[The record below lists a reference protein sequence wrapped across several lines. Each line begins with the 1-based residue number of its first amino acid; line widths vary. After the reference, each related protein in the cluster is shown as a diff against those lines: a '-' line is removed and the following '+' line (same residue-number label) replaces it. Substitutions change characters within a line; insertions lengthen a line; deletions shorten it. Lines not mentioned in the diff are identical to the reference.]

1 MSRAER
7 FAVMEMNLDGHRVIV
22 NVDMSLSDYPNKV
35 EYPWLL
41 SLSTKLKSTDQNGLP
56 TKRESLDLNEW
67 EDVVEREMLA
77 SSSFEYVGRV
87 TWNGYRELLYY
98 LKSPESA
105 VKSLQ
110 SMIDQKTTRPFA
122 FRCQRDDGW
131 KQVNLYFQA

>member
-7 FAVMEMNLDGHRVIV
+7 FAVVETELDGHRVIV
-22 NVDMSLSDYPNKV
+22 NVDMGLSDYPSKG

-41 SLSTKLKSTDQNGLP
+41 SLSTKLKSVDQNGLP
-56 TKRESLDLNEW
+56 TKRESLELNTW
-67 EDVVEREMLA
+67 EDVVEKEILA

-110 SMIDQKTTRPFA
+110 SLIDQKTTRPFA

-131 KQVNLYFQA
+131 KQVGVYLEA